1 MNLEFLFLDG
11 YGQFVWPAFIFSF
24 VSCTVLFIK
33 SKKELAKQEKMYLN
47 EYAELKTMKIR
58 TIIEKK
64 NTKKILSGS
73 SI

>member
-1 MNLEFLFLDG
+1 MNLEFLFLGG
-11 YGQFVWPAFIFSF
+11 YGQFVWSAFIFSF
-24 VSCTVLFIK
+24 VSCTVLLIK

-47 EYAELKTMKIR
+47 EYVELKTAKIQ
-58 TIIEKK
+58 TNIEKK